1 MNAGDLYSKGCN
13 IRLRRLQYS
22 LETTFVHVKGRPAVT
37 ARTFTVKRIN
47 FTARLP
53 LNYYLAESSRMALD
67 LAGLRSHTTGA
78 SGLLLLPEF
87 ASDESHCLIHVRP

>member
-37 ARTFTVKRIN
+37 ARTFTVKKN
-47 FTARLP
+47 HL
-53 LNYYLAESSRMALD
+53 
-67 LAGLRSHTTGA
+67 HGA
-78 SGLLLLPEF
+78 SALELLSRRKRKDGPGLSGTEEPHDGRLGAPSL
-87 ASDESHCLIHVRP
+87 A